1 MVKKTTSQLNRESI
15 IELQG
20 EMKLIHN
27 KIDTIENNHLKHI
40 QDQVNR
46 ISWVIYTIA
55 ILILGQVFMA
65 LRHMFLGG

>member
-65 LRHMFLGG
+65 LRHLF

>member
-65 LRHMFLGG
+65 LRHLFFGG